1 MKVFAL
7 VPVVSVL
14 DGKAALPAGPGWEP
28 EPVLASPAV
37 AARAWYDQGAR
48 RIQVVD
54 SQVVDA
60 NSPNTAAITHL
71 VHELHGQAWVDLVSG
86 VHDDL
91 SLRAALHIG
100 PTQVVLS
107 AAAVADHDF
116 VRRAVE
122 HHGDRVTARMVI
134 GNGGLIHAPGTA
146 ADGLRVLD
154 VLGDLE
160 AIGVQRYLVN
170 DATRHGHWWQSH
182 QDVLAEF
189 VRTTDRPVTAGSGVD
204 SLEHL
209 HELCDLVPFGLD
221 SAVIGHALDAG
232 VFTFAD
238 ALAAIAARYDPY
250 EWGPAQP

>member
-7 VPVVSVL
+7 VPVVSVH
-14 DGKAALPAGPGWEP
+14 DGKATMPASPGWEP
-28 EPVLASPAV
+28 ETVPTSPAA
-37 AARAWYDQGAR
+37 AARAWYEQGAR

-54 SQVVDA
+54 AQVVDGV
-60 NSPNTAAITHL
+60 SPNSAAITRL

-86 VHDDL
+86 VHDDV

-107 AAAVADHDF
+107 AAAVADQDF
-116 VRRAVE
+116 VRRAIE
-122 HHGDRVTARMVI
+122 HHGDRITVRLVI
-134 GNGGLIHAPGTA
+134 GNGGLIHAPGTE
-146 ADGLRVLD
+146 ADGLHVLD
-154 VLGDLE
+154 VLGQLE
-160 AIGVQRYLVN
+160 ALGAQRYLVN
-170 DATRHGHWWQSH
+170 DATRQGHWWQSH

-189 VRTTDRPVTAGSGVD
+189 VRVTDRPVTAGSGVD